1 MYSKKPL
8 SDKFN
13 DHQAAELLL
22 LRAEVAYLR
31 DTVEL
36 LKADNRSLTESY
48 YQVLKKLDKPSW
60 TC

>member
-1 MYSKKPL
+1 MSLKKPM

-31 DTVEL
+31 QTVEL
-36 LKADNRSLTESY
+36 LKVDNKNLTESY
-48 YQVLKKLDKPSW
+48 YTVLKKLDTKS
-60 TC
+60 